1 MSRRTDLGRSRL
13 QGFWANS
20 GRQAWLPACLLGPFA
35 CLRFSHLSVS
45 LLAPHSPHAASAGT
59 GASRPVP
66 PTSLSTTSVPAHTGL
81 HGCTPP
87 LPSQRIP
94 ETSPSPCGRQ
104 RWRTSASG
112 VQPWGRDSSVSVLHR
127 TWTSDVR
134 DSGALQAA
142 GGSQGARAASGPP
155 AGEGSQ
161 ESRCRAGP
169 DQTCGPGRCCTPP
182 PQAGSGEGAAGSNG
196 RTGHG
201 VRARPLPPG
210 GRPAQD
216 YVGCPSAPPGADGSP
231 VCRDAGLVF
240 LTRVPPGHSPAQPPR
255 TGLATSLL
263 ACRPC
268 PGGTRWQAVGRGLCT
283 RGDPDEGRTSLKLA
297 PGAGGQAEPKPTLAG
312 TGPGGSEPREGA
324 RRPAAAARG
333 WAGRG
338 GSGVP

>member
-1 MSRRTDLGRSRL
+1 MS
-13 QGFWANS
+13 
-20 GRQAWLPACLLGPFA
+20 
-35 CLRFSHLSVS
+35 
-45 LLAPHSPHAASAGT
+45 GT
-59 GASRPVP
+59 PVP
-66 PTSLSTTSVPAHTGL
+66 CRRPG
-81 HGCTPP
+81 
-87 LPSQRIP
+87 
-94 ETSPSPCGRQ
+94 
-104 RWRTSASG
+104 
-112 VQPWGRDSSVSVLHR
+112 
-127 TWTSDVR
+127 
-134 DSGALQAA
+134 
-142 GGSQGARAASGPP
+142 GAR
-155 AGEGSQ
+155 
-161 ESRCRAGP
+161 
-169 DQTCGPGRCCTPP
+169 GPGRRLGPLLVRGAKKAGAGLAQTRPVGLDVAAPPP